1 MDRLTPVRRNA
12 VGGSMKRK
20 STPIDE
26 ALAEAVEERLDQ
38 ALAAG
43 PKPRRTRTKQA
54 LFSKISGRV
63 QEMRE
68 KGFTLD
74 EIARLISEG
83 GLTCSSAMVSSYM
96 SRTKLGSSGG
106 NAGKTT
112 CQKAESRKMKSAA
125 PASKRGIR
133 RKEQSSPDHKQR
145 EERSGSVVLDVK
157 MAAQENSPKQDR
169 ATNTEQILRSSP
181 PAQAVTSSSPQPS
194 QHRNSN
200 WMQDYN

>member
-1 MDRLTPVRRNA
+1 
-12 VGGSMKRK
+12 MKRK

-26 ALAEAVEERLDQ
+26 ALAEAVEERLDR

-68 KGFTLD
+68 KGFTLE

-96 SRTKLGSSGG
+96 SRNKLGSVGG
-106 NAGKTT
+106 ATGKTT
-112 CQKAESRKMKSAA
+112 CQKAKSRKMISAA
-125 PASKRGIR
+125 PASERGSR
-133 RKEQSSPDHKQR
+133 RKEQSSPDHEQR
-145 EERSGSVVLDVK
+145 DERSGSVVPNVTI
-157 MAAQENSPKQDR
+157 AAQENSPEQDR
-169 ATNTEQILRSSP
+169 TTNTEQILRPSQRV
-181 PAQAVTSSSPQPS
+181 QAVTSSSTPQPS

-200 WMQDYN
+200 WMQDYS

>member
-1 MDRLTPVRRNA
+1 MPVRRNA
-12 VGGSMKRK
+12 DGGSMKRK

-26 ALAEAVEERLDQ
+26 ALAEAVEERLDR

-43 PKPRRTRTKQA
+43 PKPRRTKTKQA

-63 QEMRE
+63 QEMRA
-68 KGFTLD
+68 KGFTLE

-96 SRTKLGSSGG
+96 SRNKLGSVGG
-106 NAGKTT
+106 TTGKTT
-112 CQKAESRKMKSAA
+112 CQKAKQKKAKSAS
-125 PASKRGIR
+125 PASERISSR
-133 RKEQSSPDHKQR
+133 EEQSSPKHQQQD
-145 EERSGSVVLDVK
+145 ERSSNVVLDVT

-169 ATNTEQILRSSP
+169 AINAEQILPSSQRT
-181 PAQAVTSSSPQPS
+181 QAVTSSSSPQPS

-200 WMQDYN
+200 WMQDYS